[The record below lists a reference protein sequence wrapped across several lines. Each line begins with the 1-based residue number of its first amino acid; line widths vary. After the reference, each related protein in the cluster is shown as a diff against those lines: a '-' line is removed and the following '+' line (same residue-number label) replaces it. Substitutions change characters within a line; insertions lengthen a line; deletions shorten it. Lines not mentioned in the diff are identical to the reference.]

1 MKTLLPL
8 LIGALALPVMALST
22 PGTAQAMVQ
31 SQQSSDWTAWYGC
44 WEASDTVDADES
56 FLVCFEPL
64 ADGSGVEIRT
74 VVEGEVVAVEQIV
87 ADGVPV
93 PAEDGG
99 CVGERSASWSADGHR
114 VFVGSELVCGEGVT
128 RRTSGV
134 MALTRDGREWL
145 EIHAVEAGD
154 RDAALGVRR
163 FVPAAP
169 STVAEYGIEPADREL
184 GLAVRT
190 ARSARSAP
198 LTPDAVAEV
207 VEVAGAPVAR
217 ALITEL
223 GHPFAMSTAMARDLL
238 SRGVPA
244 DVLDVMVAVSYPER
258 FEIAGTS
265 WEATEQERTIP
276 TRQAR
281 AVAPWPDRY
290 AYAPWGYSPWR
301 SSWYGGFHYDPFHFG
316 YGQYAWGPG
325 SWRGF
330 GPGRVIIV
338 QPEVR
343 DRRTS
348 ILDPSRGY
356 SPGTSSDRSAVQRG
370 TPSTNRTPVSQPA
383 STRTPRDTPAAST
396 SPPRVTP
403 QGATTSGSSG
413 SDRRARPRTS
423 GGGGG

>member
-1 MKTLLPL
+1 MKTFIPL
-8 LIGALALPVMALST
+8 LAGALAVPVLALSV
-22 PGTAQAMVQ
+22 PGSAQALNMEDPGPT
-31 SQQSSDWTAWYGC
+31 SDWTAWYGC

-64 ADGSGVEIRT
+64 ADGAGVEIRT

-87 ADGVPV
+87 ADGLPV

-99 CVGERSASWSADGHR
+99 CVGERFASWSADGHR
-114 VFVGSELVCGEGVT
+114 VFVGSELICGEGVT

-134 MALTRDGREWL
+134 MALTADGREWL

-163 FVPAAP
+163 FVPASPA
-169 STVAEYGIEPADREL
+169 TVAEFGIEAADRER

-190 ARSARSAP
+190 ARSAHSAP
-198 LTPDAVAEV
+198 LTGDAVVEV

-223 GHPFAMSTAMARDLL
+223 GHPFTMSTAMARDLL
-238 SRGVPA
+238 ARGVTA
-244 DVLDVMVAVSYPER
+244 DVLDVMVAVTYPER
-258 FEIAGTS
+258 FQIAGTS
-265 WEATEQERTIP
+265 WEAAEQERTVATRQ

-281 AVAPWPDRY
+281 VVAPWPDRY

-301 SSWYGGFHYDPFHFG
+301 HSWYYGSAFG
-316 YGQYAWGPG
+316 YNPYAWGG
-325 SWRGF
+325 GYWGGF
-330 GPGRVIIV
+330 GPGRVIVV

-343 DRRTS
+343 DRRRS
-348 ILDPSRGY
+348 ILDPNRGY
-356 SPGTSSDRSAVQRG
+356 SSGASSDRSATQRG
-370 TPSTNRTPVSQPA
+370 TPSTNRAPASQPA
-383 STRTPRDTPAAST
+383 STRTPRDTPAAS
-396 SPPRVTP
+396 PAPRVTP
-403 QGATTSGSSG
+403 RGAASSGSSG